1 VLAWLPAPVW
11 VTAPALLGVYYA
23 TLLRRFA
30 FARRY
35 RTHRRGWW
43 LTPLVKMVADAGA
56 EAGRLR
62 ELPDA
67 LRRWRVGGGA
77 EVARG

>member
-1 VLAWLPAPVW
+1 MTESVADDAERQLFQRVLD
-11 VTAPALLGVYYA
+11 ALLREDHLGLA
-23 TLLRRFA
+23 SNGRRSG
-30 FARRY
+30 
-35 RTHRRGWW
+35 RGWW
-43 LTPLVKMVADAGA
+43 LTPLVKVVADAGA

-77 EVARG
+77 EVAHG